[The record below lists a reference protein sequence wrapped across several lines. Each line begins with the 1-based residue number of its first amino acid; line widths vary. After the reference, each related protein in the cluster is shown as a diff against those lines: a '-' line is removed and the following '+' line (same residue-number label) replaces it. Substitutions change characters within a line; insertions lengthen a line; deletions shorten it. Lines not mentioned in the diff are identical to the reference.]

1 MRFPEAGRNADE
13 LLQELTA
20 RKLNDLPWAEGRVFA
35 YVYDAGPEAMR
46 LIGEALRMYMTE
58 NGLDPTSFPSVFE
71 LERDVIA
78 MALDLMR
85 APEGAVGSFTSGGT
99 ESILLS
105 VKTARDY
112 ARAERPHIQQPTLV
126 LPETAHPAFFKAC
139 AYFDVR
145 PVRTP
150 VDPVSLRAVP
160 AAMEAAIDANSIML
174 VGSAPSYAH
183 GVVDP
188 IPEIAALAQ
197 RRGLLM
203 HVDCCVGGMYLPF
216 ARRLG
221 VELPSFDL
229 STPGVTQLSM
239 DFHKW
244 GYAAKG
250 ASAILY
256 KDPAIR
262 RHQIF
267 AWSGWTGYTVIN
279 PTMLSTRSG
288 GPLAAAWAILN
299 HLGMQGYLTL
309 VRKTQEASERIRTGV
324 RAIEGLRILGDPR
337 TNLFAFAAEGFDI
350 FAVAEEMKARRWF
363 VQPQLGFGPSPPNI
377 HLSVGASNA
386 PNVDLLL
393 KDLRECVDVVRRS
406 PRILSDEQIAALLPA
421 HDQSA
426 SETIEHLSA
435 AIGTDGG
442 SLPARMDGLNNL
454 LQRMPSEQRDA
465 LFIEFTNRL
474 YAPHG

>member
-1 MRFPEAGRNADE
+1 MRFPETGRSADDILKE
-13 LLQELTA
+13 LAA
-20 RKLNDLPWAEGRVFA
+20 RKLGDLPWAEGRVFA

-71 LERDVIA
+71 LERDVIG
-78 MALDLMR
+78 MALDLLA
-85 APEGAVGSFTSGGT
+85 APPGAVGSFTSGGT

-105 VKTARDY
+105 VKTARDF
-112 ARAERPHIQQPTLV
+112 ARAERPQIQRPALV

-145 PVRTP
+145 PVRVP
-150 VDPVSLRAVP
+150 VDPASLRASP
-160 AAMEAAIDANSIML
+160 SAMEGAIDDDSIML

-216 ARRLG
+216 AKRFG

-229 STPGVTQLSM
+229 STAGVTQLSM

-256 KDPAIR
+256 RDAALR

-288 GPLAAAWAILN
+288 GPLAAAWAILT

-309 VRKTQEASERIRTGV
+309 VKKTQDAAERIRAGV
-324 RAIEGLRILGDPR
+324 RAIDGLRILGEPR
-337 TNLFAFAAEGFDI
+337 TNLFAFAADGFDI
-350 FAVAEEMKARRWF
+350 FAVAEEMKVRRWF

-386 PNVDLLL
+386 PNVDALL
-393 KDLRECVDVVRRS
+393 KDLRECVDSVRRA
-406 PRILSDEQIAALLPA
+406 PRTLTDEQIAQLMPPR
-421 HDQSA
+421 DQSA
-426 SETIEHLSA
+426 AETIERLSA
-435 AIGTDGG
+435 AIGSDGG
-442 SLPARMDGLNNL
+442 ALPARMDGLNNL
-454 LQRMPSEQRDA
+454 LQRMPSDQRDA

-474 YAPHG
+474 YARRG

>member
-1 MRFPEAGRNADE
+1 MRFPDAGRNADE
-13 LLQELTA
+13 LLRELAA

-78 MALDLMR
+78 MALDLMS

-105 VKTARDY
+105 VKTARDF
-112 ARAERPHIQQPTLV
+112 ARAERPHIERPALV

-145 PVRTP
+145 PVRIP
-150 VDPVSLRAVP
+150 VDASTLRASP
-160 AAMEAAIDANSIML
+160 SAMEAAIDAETIML

-188 IPEIAALAQ
+188 IPEIAAIAQ

-216 ARRLG
+216 AKPLG
-221 VELPSFDL
+221 VDLPSFDL

-256 KDPAIR
+256 KDAAIR

-288 GPLAAAWAILN
+288 GPLAAAWAIIN
-299 HLGMQGYLTL
+299 HLGMQGYLAL
-309 VRKTQEASERIRTGV
+309 VKRTQEASERIRAGI
-324 RAIEGLRILGDPR
+324 REIDGLRILGDPR
-337 TNLFAFAAEGFDI
+337 TNLFAFAADGFDI
-350 FAVAEEMKARRWF
+350 FAVAEEMKARRWY

-386 PNVDLLL
+386 PNVDALIA
-393 KDLRECVDVVRRS
+393 DLRECVEAVRRA
-406 PRILSDEQIAALLPA
+406 PRTLNSEQIAGLLPRR
-421 HDQSA
+421 DESA
-426 SETIEHLSA
+426 AQTIERLSA
-435 AIGTDGG
+435 AIGSDGG
-442 SLPARMDGLNNL
+442 ALPARMDGLNNL
-454 LQRMPSEQRDA
+454 LQHMPSEQRDA

-474 YAPHG
+474 YAPRC